1 MNIDEQIKRALDEDV
16 SSLKSKNDQID
27 ANPFKQM
34 GVSFKGKMSWM
45 YLLVIFVT
53 LLFFIG
59 MVYCGYQFYLAQ
71 EMKALLGWSIG
82 IIVLALF
89 TQISKMWYWTELGHN
104 RVIREVK
111 LLELQVAYLTEQVN
125 KKNP

>member
-1 MNIDEQIKRALDEDV
+1 MNIDEQIKQALSEEV
-16 SSLKSKNDQID
+16 NQLKSKNDQID

-34 GVSFKGKMSWM
+34 KAGFNGKMSWM
-45 YLLVIFVT
+45 YMLVIFIT
-53 LLFFIG
+53 SLFFVG
-59 MVYCGYQFYLAQ
+59 MLYCGYQFYHA
-71 EMKALLGWSIG
+71 EDVKALLGWSIG

-111 LLELQVAYLTEQVN
+111 LLELQVAQLSEQLN
-125 KKNP
+125 KNN